1 MTAVWAE
8 TGDGLNLPVNEDG
21 YIEVRT
27 GDELVRA
34 IRNDNS
40 AKIRLAVDSI
50 YVGGLG
56 QICETF
62 SGEIVGGHMDFD
74 PKTGE
79 RIIVPHFLVG
89 KRGEGKGADSPLFDK
104 LEAAHFENVAFANF
118 RVEVNDNSN
127 DNLGVVAT
135 VAALTTFKNVSTFGV
150 SVFCNNNYAGSIVG
164 VAADCTFDNV
174 RALASEVTVD
184 GRYAGGIVG
193 NSIFCNFNSCAT
205 NEYTHVFAD
214 GKITDAAYAGGISGY
229 SMGDHFYDCAN
240 LGWVGG
246 DEDKV
251 GGIVG
256 ESSGSNFI
264 LCLNRGVVLQTSEEY
279 FVQAINDAL
288 AKEVDYKDDNDW
300 KYLSYAVGVAI
311 VAVGVALAIVSGG
324 ISVYVLPGIFATAG
338 MSGGVLVMFKSAPII
353 SGHDELGGIAGH
365 AEGGIFE
372 QCANRGFY
380 NAVDVECGGI
390 VGWGSSL
397 TINNCY
403 SIREPGG
410 IKNIKDADKEYETIA
425 SIIGYAEGCTI
436 TNNFAI
442 GANRAIGKVK
452 DMDPAS
458 GNNYFVCDSTT
469 IKVKRTRT
477 STDGENVWT
486 EMVNVKIKTSDYEMQ
501 ATTEQMMSGQLA
513 YWLNTLHTNEFPTRY
528 FNEIHPEW
536 KLALRPWHQNLTGE
550 VDTVPAFDQTHDAVR
565 IADITTLTHITDATG
580 LKAFAQRVNNGD
592 QFACAVL
599 DDDIALSGN
608 WTPIG
613 HNDHSKHFRGIF
625 DGQGHTIS
633 GLNVE
638 MNKAEDGAGLFG
650 AVHSNAVILNVTVDD
665 TSVVTNTSDGGAAG
679 IVGLFTTGWM
689 WSDMI
694 IENCASYASV
704 NANKHAGGILGRI
717 MTGENNGPSVNVHIK
732 NCYNMGTITAKSGNS
747 GLLCGYTKNHAH
759 VSNCWSAGQLRTST
773 EDVKP
778 YDDSHGQG
786 HAEFFVGYWD
796 KLDISNCFVVE
807 KSANVDGTGMLTS
820 QDGVE
825 DHTAAFLTN
834 GELCYK
840 LNNGVV
846 DGSQRWYQTVGA
858 DDYPV
863 RTKLTDGTNIVFRYK
878 DARGITRYG
887 NTSREEIADTILGIT
902 AFDDH
907 RITDINQ
914 SGDVD
919 VADVMLLNAA
929 AIR

>member
-1 MTAVWAE
+1 MKKILLMLLSLLCCMTAVWAE

-27 GDELVRA
+27 GEELVRA

-40 AKIRLAVDSI
+40 ARIRLAVDSI
-50 YVGGLG
+50 NVGGLG

-79 RIIVPHFLVG
+79 RIIVPHAIYG
-89 KRGEGKGADSPLFDK
+89 RRGQGKGADSPLFDK
-104 LEAAHFENVAFANF
+104 LEAAHFENVAFVNF
-118 RVEVNDNSN
+118 RVEDEDNE
-127 DNLGVVAT
+127 DLGVVART
-135 VAALTTFKNVSTFGV
+135 ATLTTFKCVTAVGV
-150 SVFCNNNYAGSIVG
+150 SVFCNHDNAGTFVG
-164 VAADCTFDNV
+164 VASNCTFQKV
-174 RALASEVTVD
+174 KALACEVTTD
-184 GRYAGGIVG
+184 GICAGGIVG
-193 NSIFCNFNSCAT
+193 SSYFCNFNCCA
-205 NEYTHVFAD
+205 NNQYTHVFAD
-214 GKITDAAYAGGISGY
+214 GRQGVFFTTNAACAGGISGY
-229 SMGDHFYDCAN
+229 SMSDHFYACGN

-246 DEDKV
+246 DEDQV

-256 ESSGSNFI
+256 TSMGSDFTLCTNFGI
-264 LCLNRGVVLQTSEEY
+264 VLQASEENFVKAIEGSLKETVDYDHWMYPLKNIWVVLGETVLAGGGLYYGGLLMMASGDFWPIGMVVFAVA
-279 FVQAINDAL
+279 FVGM
-288 AKEVDYKDDNDW
+288 
-300 KYLSYAVGVAI
+300 VGLVVANMI
-311 VAVGVALAIVSGG
+311 MNA
-324 ISVYVLPGIFATAG
+324 
-338 MSGGVLVMFKSAPII
+338 
-353 SGHDELGGIAGH
+353 HDELGGIAGH
-365 AEGGIFE
+365 AEGGYFE
-372 QCANRGFY
+372 QCANEGLY
-380 NAVDVECGGI
+380 NAVDEECGGI
-390 VGWGSSL
+390 VGKGSSL
-397 TINNCY
+397 VINNCY
-403 SIREPGG
+403 SVRKPGG
-410 IKNIKDADKEYETIA
+410 ITHIKNVEKLETNA
-425 SIIGYAEGCTI
+425 AIIGSAEGCTI
-436 TNNFAI
+436 TNNYAI
-442 GANRAIGKVK
+442 CSYRAIGKVK
-452 DMDPAS
+452 DMNPAS
-458 GNNYFVCDSTT
+458 GNNYYVSDSE
-469 IKVKRTRT
+469 V
-477 STDGENVWT
+477 DE
-486 EMVNVKIKTSDYEMQ
+486 TSDYEMR
-501 ATTEQMMSGQLA
+501 ATTEQMNSGQLA
-513 YWLNTLHTNEFPTRY
+513 YWLNTLHTNELSASY
-528 FNEIHPEW
+528 FNALHPEW
-536 KLALRPWHQNLTGE
+536 NLASRPWRQNLTGK
-550 VDTVPAFDQTHDAVR
+550 DIDSSPTFDQTHDAVR
-565 IADITTLTHITDATG
+565 IADITTLTHITDAEG
-580 LKAFAQRVNNGD
+580 LKAYAQRVNNGD

-599 DDDIALSGN
+599 DDDIALSGK

-679 IVGLFTTGWM
+679 IVGLVYTKWM

-796 KLDISNCFVVE
+796 KLDIRNCFVVE
-807 KSANVDGTGMLTS
+807 KCANVDGTGNLTS

-858 DDYPV
+858 DDCPV

-878 DARGITRYG
+878 DAKGITRYG